1 MLNDLCNARYLVLEN
16 HPNDSRVKIRWDG
29 VFQTL
34 SSRCGT
40 GGGNVPMVLGVGIKE
55 GIVGTLDACYFK
67 GPGMRGG
74 IERTMV
80 SQTNEVK
87 DMESNYWKD
96 TQDVCDTLTAS
107 NADGSQRMPDKDHY
121 NGVIQGRVRRLTPVE
136 CERLMGFED
145 NYTNIPEGVA
155 DSKRYKAIGN
165 GMAQPCADWVI
176 SQIVAAESNIEEK
189 EE

>member
-1 MLNDLCNARYLVLEN
+1 MKYLVLEN

-55 GIVGTLDACYFK
+55 GIVGTLDASYFK

-80 SQTNEVK
+80 SQINEVK
-87 DMESNYWKD
+87 DMDN
-96 TQDVCDTLTAS
+96 
-107 NADGSQRMPDKDHY
+107 

-176 SQIVAAESNIEEK
+176 SQIVAAESNIEE
-189 EE
+189 EEE